1 VIAFAAGT
9 VPSNKQIDV
18 ALNSFLA
25 SKALNSPSKRLSP
38 EGQRL
43 INDFKA
49 VVEQAKLLVLTKN
62 EGNLLQDFIWQT
74 EQITGGN
81 AQLPGAPVDKAT
93 AQQHG
98 NDALDGLRT
107 LGTLVLSNGQF
118 RKLLSDATV
127 LMRDIAGDAAQNTAN
142 RVKPSEH
149 ELSNIDRPAEDNTWH
164 ENPDLSKDNITGT
177 LKSKVPFGKKDA
189 QQAAGDVT
197 QAAHPQGSRDPAD
210 VANAGAIEAQNGQP
224 TGLDARNAAGT
235 AKQKLSEN
243 IPEEDKDRAREKRER
258 LNNYLKGKMPEERR
272 EQTIWRL
279 KKMVVEIQGHQDY
292 QRAIETLISLA
303 ERYGG
308 HSKDL
313 AAQSK
318 GTVQGAH
325 QDDALQLAE
334 ADLKVCFTGFFK
346 NNEHMLTN
354 LKTLLERFA
363 NSTSSDD
370 LIDSINQIYRD
381 ADNDPEL
388 KNWFKNLDAYV
399 RKCLQQQGYIM
410 EDRST
415 EEWNRIYDHG
425 HDLLRGRYRGHTDR
439 IADEFKFIGQQF
451 DAE

>member
-1 VIAFAAGT
+1 M
-9 VPSNKQIDV
+9 PSNKQIDV
-18 ALNSFLA
+18 ALNTALT
-25 SKALNSPSKRLSP
+25 SKTLNTPSKRLSS
-38 EGQRL
+38 EGQKL
-43 INDFKA
+43 INDLKL
-49 VVEQAKLLVLTKN
+49 VIEQAKLLVLTKN

-98 NDALDGLRT
+98 NEALEGLRT

-142 RVKPSEH
+142 KVKPSED
-149 ELSNIDRPAEDNTWH
+149 ELSTIDRPADDNTWH
-164 ENPDLSKDNITGT
+164 EVPDLSKQNLTGQV
-177 LKSKVPFGKKDA
+177 KAKVPFGKKDA

-197 QAAHPQGSRDPAD
+197 QAAHPEGSRDPAD
-210 VANAGAIEAQNGQP
+210 VANAGALEAQNGQP
-224 TGLDARNAAGT
+224 TGLDAQNAAGT

-243 IPEEDKDRAREKRER
+243 IPEEEKDRARRQRER
-258 LNNYLKGKMPEERR
+258 MNNYLKGKMPEERR

-292 QRAIETLISLA
+292 QRAIETLLQLA
-303 ERYGG
+303 ERYAG

-313 AAQSK
+313 AVQSK
-318 GTVQGAH
+318 GTVAGAH

-334 ADLKVCFTGFFK
+334 ADLKVCFIGFK
-346 NNEHMLTN
+346 NEHIQMLTN
-354 LKTLLERFA
+354 IKTLLERFA

-370 LIDSINQIYRD
+370 LIDSINQIYKD
-381 ADNDPEL
+381 ADRDPEL
-388 KNWFKNLDAYV
+388 KNWFKSLDAYV
-399 RKCLQQQGYIM
+399 RRCLQQQGYIM
-410 EDRST
+410 EDASN

-439 IADEFKFIGQQF
+439 IADEFKFFGQQF